1 MRKIIAIILF
11 VVVLVMSTVFALNND
26 QVISVN
32 YLLNSSDLPLSLVVF
47 WAGLCGL
54 ILGILGMLFATYKYR
69 HKLKRAQKKLANAEK
84 EIEQLRQQ
92 NLSSKDPF

>member
-26 QVISVN
+26 QTISVN
-32 YLLNSSDLPLSLVVF
+32 YLFNSSELPLSLVVF

-54 ILGILGMLFATYKYR
+54 ILGILGMLFAVYKYR
-69 HKLKRAQKKLANAEK
+69 HRLKRVNKKLANAEK
-84 EIEQLRQQ
+84 ELTHLRQQ
-92 NLSSKDPF
+92 PLSSKDPF

>member
-26 QVISVN
+26 QATTVD
-32 YLLNSSDLPLSLVVF
+32 YLFGSTELPLSLVVF

-54 ILGILGMLFATYKYR
+54 LLGVLGMMFAVYKYR
-69 HKLKRAQKKLANAEK
+69 HRLNRAKKQLNKVEK
-84 EIEQLRQQ
+84 ELHQLRQQ
-92 NLSSKDPF
+92 SVSTKDPF

>member
-47 WAGLCGL
+47 WASLCGL

-69 HKLKRAQKKLANAEK
+69 HKLKRVQKKLANAEK

-92 NLSSKDPF
+92 NLISKDPF